1 MEELSKLKQE
11 IEATQVI
18 VFAGGKAKRFGY
30 SNKPKALLP
39 LGSTTLLDHQIEM
52 FEKCGFKRFVLLVGY
67 MGDKVVAHM
76 KSHHRTLD
84 YVVSFDPDVPKVGKG
99 KALKQAIINRSIDV
113 RKRGIIAFPD
123 DVFLDQSLPYRL
135 LSNHVFSAR
144 NHGASLTILLV
155 SGRNYPYGVVRE
167 TDAHG
172 RALSFEEKPFIPLLT
187 STGIC
192 VVEPDFYAL
201 LMKKVDIKSKGA
213 VEFESIVYPE
223 FARTKKMGVM
233 TIPPDVWCSVNDPK
247 EYEVALEAIKNSQ
260 KKKGAR

>member
-1 MEELSKLKQE
+1 MEELNKLKEE

-30 SNKPKALLP
+30 TDKPKALLP
-39 LGSTTLLDHQIEM
+39 LGKTTLLDYQIDM
-52 FEKCGFKRFVLLVGY
+52 FLKCGFKRFVLLVGH

-76 KSHHRTLD
+76 RSRYRKLD
-84 YVVSFDPDVPKVGKG
+84 YVVSFDPEMKKVGKG
-99 KALKQAIINRSIDV
+99 KALKHAIRNGSIDAK
-113 RKRGIIAFPD
+113 KRGVIAFPD

-135 LSNHVFSAR
+135 LSNHVFSVK
-144 NHGASLTILLV
+144 NHGVSLTILLV

-167 TDAHG
+167 IDPHG

-192 VVEPDFYAL
+192 VVEPDFYSL
-201 LMKKVDIKSKGA
+201 LMKKVDIKSPSA
-213 VEFESIVYPE
+213 IEFESIVYPE
-223 FARTKKMGVM
+223 FAKGRKMNVM

-247 EYEVALEAIKNSQ
+247 EYEQALEAIKRLR
-260 KKKGAR
+260 KKK